1 MHNLICNTALVLW
14 CISIVLMLI
23 DVITNLV
30 VQPPILNIIGI
41 TFIVLGMA
49 CVPAI
54 AYSKR

>member
-14 CISIVLMLI
+14 CVSIVLMLL
-23 DVITNLV
+23 DVITNLI

-41 TFIVLGMA
+41 VFIILGMA

-54 AYSKR
+54 AYSKK